1 MARKPRLHFPGA
13 IYHVVLNG
21 NGNCQV
27 FSDDTDR
34 TRLLLLLQEGIEKF
48 GHKIHGYCLVPT
60 AVHLVIE
67 VDQVPLSRIMQQLG
81 FRYTRW
87 FNNWH
92 GEIGHLFQGRY
103 RAILIDPEKYLL
115 DLVCHLHYLPV
126 ALDLTDDPMQFS
138 WSSHRAYCMREQ
150 VPWLTTERTLLQ
162 IDQTGT
168 RALLKFHARV
178 NDAGKTPEIDFLR
191 GGGYDPR
198 VLGDDD
204 FVRGA
209 LKLSRQKYQPRL
221 NPDKVFAVVEQSFKL
236 SEQELAAPG
245 KARQAAEARAFIAWL
260 YLHTGCAT
268 LTNLGE
274 RLNRDIST
282 LSSSIRRLDLKAKK
296 DQQLAERMQLLLK
309 RVRR

>member
-21 NGNCQV
+21 NGNRQV
-27 FSDDTDR
+27 FSDDIDR
-34 TRLLLLLQEGIEKF
+34 TRLLLLLQEGVEKF
-48 GHKIHGYCLVPT
+48 GHKIHAYCLVST

-67 VDQVPLSRIMQQLG
+67 VDQAPLSRVMQQIG

-87 FNNWH
+87 YNDWH

-103 RAILIDPEKYLL
+103 KAILIDPERYLL
-115 DLVCHLHYLPV
+115 DLVCHLHHLPQ
-126 ALDLTDDPMQFS
+126 ALGLADDPMQFS

-150 VPWLTTERTLLQ
+150 VPWLSTERTLLQ
-162 IDQTGT
+162 IDQAGT
-168 RALLKFHARV
+168 RALLRFHARV
-178 NDAGKTPEIDFLR
+178 NDVEARPRIDFSR
-191 GGGYDPR
+191 GGSYDPR

-221 NPDKVFAVVEQSFKL
+221 SPDKVFAVVERAFRL

-245 KARQAAEARAFIAWL
+245 KARQAAEARAFLAWL
-260 YLHTGCAT
+260 YMHTGCDT

-282 LSSSIRRLDLKAKK
+282 LSSSVRRLELKAKK
-296 DQQLAERMQLLLK
+296 DEQLSEKIQLLLR
-309 RVRR
+309 RVGR